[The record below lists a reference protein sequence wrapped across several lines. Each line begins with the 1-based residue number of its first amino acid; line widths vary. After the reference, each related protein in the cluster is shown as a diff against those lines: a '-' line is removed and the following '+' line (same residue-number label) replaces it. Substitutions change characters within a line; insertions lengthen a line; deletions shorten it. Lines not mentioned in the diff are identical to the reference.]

1 MANSYTGQIS
11 KLRLGDT
18 DYALHDTKIHSE
30 ISYSIQS
37 ISDFADHVANSLNG
51 FSSFVTNTSKF
62 MSNSYISAD
71 NISYNEYFINIFID
85 K

>member
-11 KLRLGDT
+11 KLRFGNT

-30 ISYSIQS
+30 ISSSIQS
-37 ISDFADHVANSLNG
+37 ISDFADHVANSFNG

-62 MSNSYISAD
+62 MQSSD
-71 NISYNEYFINIFID
+71 LTELHV
-85 K
+85 